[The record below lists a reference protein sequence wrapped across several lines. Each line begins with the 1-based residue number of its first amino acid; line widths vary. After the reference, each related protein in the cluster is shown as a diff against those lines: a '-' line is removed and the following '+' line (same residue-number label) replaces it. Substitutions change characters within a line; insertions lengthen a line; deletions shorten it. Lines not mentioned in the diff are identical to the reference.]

1 MLNGWVNYLFGE
13 NTGIDDKTGIQQA
26 INNTTDAN
34 DDDWIMVHKETPK
47 PQMQRARDASP
58 VMVAE
63 MKVESID
70 GSIADETEEMQ
81 MTETSKK
88 HKLPRVGSCP
98 NGLSQTV
105 VAATGSVRN
114 KKVRATNDRAH
125 VAHVMFSAPST
136 TSAILPPLRAASPS
150 LATRRIRRANATH
163 NAGPARPM
171 NRKTKM
177 TLLNSGRS
185 NDRKCQTQY

>member
-13 NTGIDDKTGIQQA
+13 NTGIDDKTGIQQT

-34 DDDWIMVHKETPK
+34 DEDWIMVHKETPK

-70 GSIADETEEMQ
+70 GSIGDEMEEMP
-81 MTETSKK
+81 ETNKK

-98 NGLSQTV
+98 HGLSQTT
-105 VAATGSVRN
+105 VANTGSVRN

-136 TSAILPPLRAASPS
+136 TLAIIPQTRAASPS
-150 LATRRIRRANATH
+150 LATRRIRRANGTH